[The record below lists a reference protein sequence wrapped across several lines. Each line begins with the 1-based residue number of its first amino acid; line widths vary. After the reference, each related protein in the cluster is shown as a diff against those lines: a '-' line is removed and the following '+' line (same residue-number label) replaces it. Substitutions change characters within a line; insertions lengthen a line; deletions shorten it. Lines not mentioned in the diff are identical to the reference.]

1 MNELM
6 DKLQSVLN
14 DEESMKQV
22 RELADMLSGGE
33 TGSASPAS
41 DAQSSSVPPIDPML
55 LMKIQGIMSQASKP
69 DKNIDLLMALR
80 PLLKDENKQKLDRI
94 VKLFRLVSLYPAIKE
109 SGILGGDLLGI
120 L

>member
-1 MNELM
+1 MSELM

-22 RELADMLSGGE
+22 KELADMLSGGE
-33 TGSASPAS
+33 GKGTASQPEAAPSA
-41 DAQSSSVPPIDPML
+41 PPVDPML
-55 LMKIQGIMSQASKP
+55 LMKIQGIMSQAAKP

>member
-1 MNELM
+1 MS
-6 DKLQSVLN
+6 KLQSVLN

-22 RELADMLSGGE
+22 KELADMLSGG
-33 TGSASPAS
+33 SADQPQLSQPLSQPA
-41 DAQSSSVPPIDPML
+41 APAIDPAM
-55 LMKIQGIMSQASKP
+55 LMKIQSVLSQASKP

-80 PLLKDENKQKLDRI
+80 PLLKDENKTKLDRI
-94 VKLFRLVSLYPAIKE
+94 IRLLRLVSLYPAIKE

>member
-1 MNELM
+1 MSELM

-22 RELADMLSGGE
+22 KELADMLSGGE
-33 TGSASPAS
+33 GKGTASQPENAPSA
-41 DAQSSSVPPIDPML
+41 PPVDPML
-55 LMKIQGIMSQASKP
+55 LMKIQGIMSQA
-69 DKNIDLLMALR
+69 A
-80 PLLKDENKQKLDRI
+80 KQKLDRI

>member
-1 MNELM
+1 MDDLM
-6 DKLQSVLN
+6 SKLQSVLS

-22 RELADMLSGGE
+22 RELADMLSGGSTE
-33 TGSASPAS
+33 HKTEAAPSDNAAAPA
-41 DAQSSSVPPIDPML
+41 VDPMML
-55 LMKIQGIMSQASKP
+55 LKIQSIMAQASKP